1 MKQEEINIIE
11 DLLIEFVTGKRP
23 LGMEG
28 SRCKY
33 RTSGGGHCAVGAMI
47 NPSHPNAETIFN
59 FTGSACTLV
68 SELNIS
74 LVDALKPEYKF
85 LGDHLD
91 LLQEIQNL
99 HDNLNGDV
107 STVNRK
113 ITALEIALDTKL
125 TRLREAVANNFN
137 VIKG

>member
-11 DLLIEFVTGKRP
+11 DLLIEYVIGKRP
-23 LGMEG
+23 LGMED

-33 RTSGGGHCAVGAMI
+33 RTSGGGYCAVGAMI
-47 NPSHPNAETIFN
+47 DPSHPNAETIFN
-59 FTGSACTLV
+59 FRGSACTLY
-68 SELNIS
+68 ELDIP

-85 LGDHLD
+85 LGDHLY

-107 STVNRK
+107 PTVKRK
-113 ITALEIALDTKL
+113 VTALEIALDTKL
-125 TRLREAVANNFN
+125 VRLREAVDNNFN